1 MKARASLLAG
11 IFLLTTMNGFQE
23 SASATSACNWDVAPG
38 WVERENQKTGAP
50 TWSKGV
56 PLRLSA
62 DFSRRV
68 KVDRVEGW
76 FEKTSVTC
84 GESINLHIVGKVPAT
99 KIDVFRMGYYDGDGA
114 RLISSTTTKDQLWKF
129 RAFEKTPPGQYLF
142 RLSAPKT
149 RASFVPLVVHNPNS
163 ESDISF
169 VSSVLT
175 WQSYN
180 QWGGSSLY
188 KGTDAKRE
196 TRAESVSF
204 NRPYDG
210 DGSGQFRYMEYP
222 ALKRAEKLGLD
233 INYLTDIDLD
243 AGTSSLGDT
252 KAIVFGGHGEYWTK
266 NMRQTIEASVTKGI
280 NLISLGGNTGYNFTE
295 LGNGARTMGKITPW
309 RNPPNKKPESL
320 LWGSQYFALNV
331 HRDYVVNRADA
342 WPFNV
347 LSQGEVIEGVVG
359 NEVDSP
365 LNAPGP
371 AVEELARSSSAP
383 NEKTIASM
391 ATYYT
396 SASGAGILNMGTN
409 GWVCAIDNAC
419 PWGHIFSSNT
429 QGQIV
434 AVTDSIFS
442 GLKKGRLGIWRSA
455 KIDIPTRL

>member
-1 MKARASLLAG
+1 MKVKAVTLLG
-11 IFLLTTMNGFQE
+11 TLVLLSYFPFPNYAF
-23 SASATSACNWDVAPG
+23 ANSACNWDSSSG
-38 WVERENQKTGAP
+38 WVARENAKAGTAM
-50 TWSKGV
+50 WNRGV

-62 DFSRRV
+62 DFSRRA

-76 FEKTSVTC
+76 FEKTSATC
-84 GESINLHIVGKVPAT
+84 GQSVRMNFVGKAQST
-99 KIDVFRMGYYDGDGA
+99 KIEIFRMGYYQGLGA
-114 RLISSTTTKDQLWKF
+114 RLISSTITTGKSWSF
-129 RAFEKTPPGQYLF
+129 TPSHQTQPGQYLF
-142 RLSAPKT
+142 RISAPKSLAT
-149 RASFVPLVVHNPNS
+149 FIPLVIRDENS
-163 ESDISF
+163 SSDFTF

-175 WQSYN
+175 WQAYN
-180 QWGGSSLY
+180 QWGGRSLY
-188 KGTDAKRE
+188 KGADAKRE

-222 ALKRAEKLGLD
+222 ALKRAEKVGLD

-243 AGTSSLGDT
+243 AGNPSLSTT
-252 KAIVFGGHGEYWTK
+252 KSIVFGGHSEYWTAK
-266 NMRQTIEASVTKGI
+266 MRETIEASIAKGI
-280 NLISLGGNTGYNFTE
+280 NLISLGGNTSYNYTE
-295 LGNGARTMGKITPW
+295 LSNSGRSMGKITPW
-309 RNPPNKKPESL
+309 RGAPKNKPESL